1 MSLSELSNDNIK
13 FFLRIFNEFKTEE
26 NSKTKVIFESIY
38 KDILKSHT
46 DINLLRKNG
55 KIKFDFKETTRIPD
69 TELLDGSFI
78 PKKIKLEIT
87 SKIKGIMIAN
97 VSMLNINVKVNLLL
111 LNEKDFNKL
120 KYLEKKIIY
129 ALKMIYFCL
138 LFKNNNVLKKLSVN
152 LYLTGEK
159 KLIPENKL
167 VTLGPNESNT
177 AVTYA
182 CTENGS
188 ILIFREEEWEKVLL
202 HELFHSLCLDFSVE
216 KYRMLRKGIKQLY
229 DINSDFEISETYT
242 EFWATIINSCFVSY
256 DLLEDKKNI
265 DNYILFVNFFIH
277 LEKVFA
283 IFQCVKILDY
293 MGLRYINLISK
304 KDIDKGF
311 RELLYKEST
320 NIFAY
325 YILKMVLLYNVDD
338 FLLWCK
344 KVNVN
349 ILSFDKTPQNF
360 TKFLKF
366 IKSKYK
372 TEEFMKDIEKMELF
386 YNTFMRS
393 YKGSDKERLI
403 RTMRMTMI
411 ELKLK

>member
-188 ILIFREEEWEKVLL
+188 ILIF
-202 HELFHSLCLDFSVE
+202 
-216 KYRMLRKGIKQLY
+216 
-229 DINSDFEISETYT
+229 
-242 EFWATIINSCFVSY
+242 
-256 DLLEDKKNI
+256 
-265 DNYILFVNFFIH
+265 
-277 LEKVFA
+277 
-283 IFQCVKILDY
+283 
-293 MGLRYINLISK
+293 
-304 KDIDKGF
+304 
-311 RELLYKEST
+311 
-320 NIFAY
+320 
-325 YILKMVLLYNVDD
+325 
-338 FLLWCK
+338 
-344 KVNVN
+344 
-349 ILSFDKTPQNF
+349 
-360 TKFLKF
+360 
-366 IKSKYK
+366 
-372 TEEFMKDIEKMELF
+372 
-386 YNTFMRS
+386 
-393 YKGSDKERLI
+393 
-403 RTMRMTMI
+403 
-411 ELKLK
+411 